1 VCEVVAGKAWILA
14 ELLKKMRPKVSFSEK
29 LLRALNWNGRF
40 VEEFF
45 EKLLYF
51 EEILRISS
59 KRMIFEEILRI
70 SSKRMIFEECWPKG
84 QHSSRNIFISKN
96 VGLKPNILGRCI
108 FDLFSKNS
116 SNSSRKN
123 DIRERR
129 AKLFFLEKYT
139 SLKCRAKA
147 LHFKENIKLPEIR
160 AKALISGKMYNFRRR
175 AKALLRN

>member
-1 VCEVVAGKAWILA
+1 VTYRSDPSGPHSRDPSGPERVVGRYARFVCEVVAGKAWILA

-84 QHSSRNIFISKN
+84 QHSSRNIFI
-96 VGLKPNILGRCI
+96 L
-108 FDLFSKNS
+108 
-116 SNSSRKN
+116 
-123 DIRERR
+123 EE
-129 AKLFFLEKYT
+129 FFEFFEK
-139 SLKCRAKA
+139 
-147 LHFKENIKLPEIR
+147 E
-160 AKALISGKMYNFRRR
+160 
-175 AKALLRN
+175 